1 MNMSLVFPRTAII
14 SMILVI
20 TSLASLSARAEFVTQ
35 RSSGSLEQVSIV
47 FQPSIQHLTQSG
59 FIYEDDPDEG
69 GQIE

>member
-1 MNMSLVFPRTAII
+1 MSLAIPKTAII
-14 SMILVI
+14 SIIFVI

-35 RSSGSLEQVSIV
+35 RGLGSPEQVSIV
-47 FQPSIQHLTQSG
+47 FQSSIQYPTQSG

>member
-1 MNMSLVFPRTAII
+1 MNMSLTISKTAII
-14 SMILVI
+14 SIIFVI
-20 TSLASLSARAEFVTQ
+20 TSLTSLSARAEFVTP
-35 RSSGSLEQVSIV
+35 RGLGSPEQVSIV